1 MERDKA
7 DGRDEH
13 GTGRTGPPLGR
24 GLEDVSHL
32 FLSGTP
38 PARSARHV
46 PDEPANG
53 ADHEA
58 PRLLHGAAALDRPQ
72 LVAFLEHHL
81 DALEPGLRAVDTA
94 LPCDGCGEIDVLAVD
109 SGHRL
114 VIVDVET
121 GADDRLLLRGLAHF
135 DWVVRNVAILRRLYR
150 ASATDFSLRPK
161 IFLVAPGVSSTARC
175 AARQITAPRIG
186 WCRYRA
192 LAIGGGVGIVLDSDP
207 AVA

>member
-1 MERDKA
+1 VDRENA
-7 DGRDEH
+7 DGRDEQRA
-13 GTGRTGPPLGR
+13 GRPGPPLGR

-38 PARSARHV
+38 PSRSARQA
-46 PDEPANG
+46 PDDGANG
-53 ADHEA
+53 AADKA
-58 PRLLHGAAALDRPQ
+58 PRLLHGVAALDRPQ
-72 LVAFLEHHL
+72 LVAFVEHHL

-150 ASATDFSLRPK
+150 AGAIDFSLRPK

-175 AARQITAPRIG
+175 AARQISAPRIG

-192 LAIGGGVGIVLDSDP
+192 LATGSGVGIVLDADP
-207 AVA
+207 VVA

>member
-1 MERDKA
+1 LEREKA

-13 GTGRTGPPLGR
+13 GTGRPGPPLGR
-24 GLEDVSHL
+24 GLEDVSHF

-38 PARSARHV
+38 PARSARHA
-46 PDEPANG
+46 PDEPANRAG
-53 ADHEA
+53 DEA

-81 DALEPGLRAVDTA
+81 DALEPGLRALDTG
-94 LPCDGCGEIDVLAVD
+94 LPCDGCGEIDLLAVD
-109 SGHRL
+109 SAHRL
-114 VIVDVET
+114 AIVDVET

-135 DWVVRNVAILRRLYR
+135 DWVVRNVAILRRLYQ
-150 ASATDFSLRPK
+150 ASVTDFSLRPK

-175 AARQITAPRIG
+175 AARQISAPRIG
-186 WCRYRA
+186 WCSYRP